1 MSGGG
6 GGVIIIQRLAD
17 SGQFSPEDCVKLREI
32 QDRSTVRCALLDAW
46 RVARIVRRRLR
57 KP

>member
-17 SGQFSPEDCVKLREI
+17 SGQFDLEDCVKLLQIADKRAL
-32 QDRSTVRCALLDAW
+32 RCSVRDALT
-46 RVARIVRRRLR
+46 VARIIYKRLR
-57 KP
+57 RP